1 MSSTEPDRDGS
12 TPSAG
17 DANPAQDMATQQIK
31 LPSVPPE
38 PGLAG
43 LSATAEHCLQ
53 QLLPDHRGS
62 ESGRPGRGSAHG

>member
-1 MSSTEPDRDGS
+1 MSTTEPDRDGS

-38 PGLAG
+38 PGLRR
-43 LSATAEHCLQ
+43 LVR
-53 QLLPDHRGS
+53 HRGS
-62 ESGRPGRGSAHG
+62 ESGRPDGGSAHG